1 MEMLFINKLC
11 MSNIL
16 EIAILKDCVFIR
28 NIRTVLCT
36 YSKLYYYHS
45 VKGIISLTLRYFY
58 NYMFHLCLKF
68 TISKPFNCIKIKVK
82 HPQT

>member
-1 MEMLFINKLC
+1 MEMLFISKLC

-16 EIAILKDCVFIR
+16 EHAILKKNVFIR

-36 YSKLYYYHS
+36 YSKLYHYQS
-45 VKGIISLTLRYFY
+45 VESIISLNAHCFY
-58 NYMFHLCLKF
+58 NYMVHLCLKF
-68 TISKPFNCIKIKVK
+68 TISKPCNFIKIKVK